1 MRSYR
6 YNNLVYIPFTKHA
19 STSYTELFE
28 NKLNWEPTY
37 SDLINWETDHVFAH
51 LLHPYTRHLKGITEC
66 IANYGLH
73 DFVGNNKFLK
83 LLGTAVFD
91 LHSYPLSPALGENRY
106 KIDWLPLDHHK
117 VSGGRLTIKLLKSHG
132 IEILESDIPNLNVKT
147 KNEASL
153 LAKISEIRDSQD
165 LTGTLTY
172 FYEQDV
178 MLYGLVNQSLR
189 FHEIDNLHWDQC
201 SWLSNY
207 KDILA
212 YRAMLNIN
220 ESSTPRT

>member
-1 MRSYR
+1 MLAYR

-28 NKLNWEPTY
+28 NKLKWERTPF
-37 SDLINWETDHVFAH
+37 DLINWETDHVFAH

-66 IANYGLH
+66 IAKYELH
-73 DFVGNNKFLK
+73 DLVDNHKFLT

-91 LHSYPLSPALGENRY
+91 LHSYPISYSLGEYRY
-106 KIDWLPLDHHK
+106 KIDWLPLDNHK
-117 VSGGRLTIKLLKSHG
+117 VSGNQLIIKLLESYG
-132 IEILESDIPNLNVKT
+132 INILESDIPRLNVKD
-147 KNEASL
+147 KADSKL

-178 MLYGLVNQSLR
+178 MLHGLVSQSLK
-189 FHEIDNLHWDQC
+189 FHEIENLTWDQC
-201 SWLSNY
+201 SWLTNY
-207 KDILA
+207 KDVLA
-212 YRAMLNIN
+212 YRAMPNIN
-220 ESSTPRT
+220 ESST

>member
-28 NKLNWEPTY
+28 TKLNWVPTY
-37 SDLINWETDHVFAH
+37 SDLIDWETDHVFAH

-66 IANYGLH
+66 VARYGLH
-73 DFVGNNKFLK
+73 DLVNNDRFLK

-91 LHSYPLSPALGENRY
+91 LHSYPLSPALGEYRN

-117 VSGGRLTIKLLKSHG
+117 VSGDRLTVKLLHSYN
-132 IEILESDIPNLNVKT
+132 IDILETDIPKLNVKN
-147 KNEASL
+147 KDDISL
-153 LAKISEIRDSQD
+153 LTKISEIRDSQD

-189 FHEIDNLHWDQC
+189 FHEIDNLPWDQC
-201 SWLSNY
+201 SWLRNY
-207 KDILA
+207 KDVLA
-212 YRAMLNIN
+212 YRATLTVD
-220 ESSTPRT
+220 ESSTLRT